1 MSSSNSDLTESL
13 LFFNKA
19 NAILGSLG
27 DGRKSEYQAKLASNE
42 ASVLMSMG
50 NLDEAR
56 KKIENALG
64 KLPSLTAALTNLGII
79 LYRGGDP
86 ASAIPYLRR
95 ALSNNPTLI
104 QAKYFLVLA
113 LYANHQTL
121 DAKHEV
127 EGLIPYLRGL
137 LASAPTSGAVPK
149 DCSWNLS
156 LAKGPT
162 LSLGYSFD
170 SEDLQLLS
178 TYFARQQIQDGIK
191 LLRNYVDTNRCL
203 TEVFSTMNPQA
214 TYFHMDRAA
223 DGALHLAELYSIAGE
238 ANKAGEI
245 WYSSSKDRTTD
256 LSVYR
261 RLIELDEQEKKTDE
275 LYVTLVRY
283 VRAIIAISR

>member
-1 MSSSNSDLTESL
+1 
-13 LFFNKA
+13 
-19 NAILGSLG
+19 
-27 DGRKSEYQAKLASNE
+27 
-42 ASVLMSMG
+42 
-50 NLDEAR
+50 
-56 KKIENALG
+56 
-64 KLPSLTAALTNLGII
+64 
-79 LYRGGDP
+79 
-86 ASAIPYLRR
+86 
-95 ALSNNPTLI
+95 
-104 QAKYFLVLA
+104 
-113 LYANHQTL
+113 
-121 DAKHEV
+121 
-127 EGLIPYLRGL
+127 L

-170 SEDLQLLS
+170 SENLQLLS